1 LSPADV
7 VVAGLLAISLYTD
20 MTRQKILNV
29 VTFSGMLLGIVAN
42 ATGSNGM
49 GGDILVGPLGIAVAF
64 ALMFPGFLFF
74 GSIRAGDAKLLM
86 AVGAWL
92 GAGEA
97 IRACLL
103 TYVLSLPFG
112 LTVLAVKGRLGNLV
126 TVAKALVKRT
136 GGDKDVE
143 MPEGTVVPFAIVIAL
158 AVLITRTTEVF
169 KWW

>member
-1 LSPADV
+1 MPPWLSPADV
-7 VVAGLLAISLYTD
+7 FVAGLITISLYTD
-20 MTRQKILNV
+20 MTKQKILNV
-29 VTFSGMLLGIVAN
+29 VTFSGMLLGVVAN
-42 ATGSNGM
+42 ATM
-49 GGDILVGPLGIAVAF
+49 GDARVGPLGIAAAF
-64 ALMFPGFLFF
+64 LLMFPGFLFF

-97 IRACLL
+97 IRASLL

-112 LTVLAVKGRLGNLV
+112 LTVLAVKGRLGNIV
-126 TVAKALVKRT
+126 TVAKALIKRT
-136 GGDKDVE
+136 AGDKEVE